1 MAHYDLGN
9 DFYKLWLDPSMSY
22 SSALYRAVDGGDLE
36 SAQRAKYRRI
46 LRRLKAEPAE
56 SVLEI
61 GCGWGGFAELAVEEG
76 LKVTGLTL
84 SPAQLAWAQKRVPDA
99 DLRLQDYR
107 DTKEQFDHIV
117 SIEMFEAVGER
128 WWPTYFKTIAKSLK
142 PGGRAVV
149 QSITIRDDLF
159 GEYRK
164 GTDFIQQYVFP
175 GGMLPSPAV
184 FERRAAS
191 ADFQVID
198 RHAFGPDYARTLSHW
213 ARRFD
218 AAWPEIETQGFDT
231 RFRRLWQF
239 YLAYCEGRLPRRR
252 HRRVSLPARK
262 AERMNVRPAPLHRR
276 HRPAAA
282 GRRRSGRPAAGL
294 AHPGP
299 GRDALVRLPPLPGQS
314 LGARSGR
321 WQPDQPYAL
330 ELRYSRDI
338 PSARLVQASIEEMQR
353 LGNADDARLAR
364 WQARAGARLPR
375 RAQRRGDPRPA
386 PAAARRRVLPSGQAH
401 RPHRGC
407 RVRPR
412 LLRHLARSAHPRA
425 GAADARLL
433 GAG

>member
-1 MAHYDLGN
+1 LLARNRDVLKKAVYGSWRNLLAARVRHWLNGNSRAGSKRNIMAHYDLGN

-159 GEYRK
+159 AEYRK

-175 GGMLPSPAV
+175 GGMLPSRSA
-184 FERRAAS
+184 FRAA
-191 ADFQVID
+191 AAKQGLTV
-198 RHAFGPDYARTLSHW
+198 HGEYAFGEDYARTLAEW
-213 ARRFD
+213 RVAFE
-218 AAWPEIETQGFDT
+218 AKWPEIAALGFDEN
-231 RFRRLWQF
+231 FRRLWRM
-239 YLAYCEGRLPRRR
+239 YLCYCEAGFLAGNVDVVHFELS
-252 HRRVSLPARK
+252 HR
-262 AERMNVRPAPLHRR
+262 
-276 HRPAAA
+276 
-282 GRRRSGRPAAGL
+282 
-294 AHPGP
+294 
-299 GRDALVRLPPLPGQS
+299 
-314 LGARSGR
+314 
-321 WQPDQPYAL
+321 
-330 ELRYSRDI
+330 
-338 PSARLVQASIEEMQR
+338 
-353 LGNADDARLAR
+353 
-364 WQARAGARLPR
+364 
-375 RAQRRGDPRPA
+375 
-386 PAAARRRVLPSGQAH
+386 
-401 RPHRGC
+401 
-407 RVRPR
+407 
-412 LLRHLARSAHPRA
+412 
-425 GAADARLL
+425 
-433 GAG
+433 

>member
-1 MAHYDLGN
+1 MNTMTLRQAEPLARDTRLVFQLLEKLQDGMLEIRLPDGSSRLFGNGEHGVTLNVSNEAMFSAVLAKGDIGLAEAYLDGHWDASDITGLLTLLAKNRDVLKKAVYGSWPNLLAARVRHWLNGNSRAGSKRNIMAHYDLGN

-61 GCGWGGFAELAVEEG
+61 GCGWGGFAELAVEDG

-159 GEYRK
+159 AEYRK

-175 GGMLPSPAV
+175 GGMLPSRSA
-184 FERRAAS
+184 FRAA
-191 ADFQVID
+191 AAKQGLTV
-198 RHAFGPDYARTLSHW
+198 HGEYAFGEDYARTLAEW
-213 ARRFD
+213 RVAFE
-218 AAWPEIETQGFDT
+218 AKWPEIAALGFDEN
-231 RFRRLWQF
+231 FRRLWRM
-239 YLAYCEGRLPRRR
+239 YLCYCEAGFLAGNVDVVHFELS
-252 HRRVSLPARK
+252 HR
-262 AERMNVRPAPLHRR
+262 
-276 HRPAAA
+276 
-282 GRRRSGRPAAGL
+282 
-294 AHPGP
+294 
-299 GRDALVRLPPLPGQS
+299 
-314 LGARSGR
+314 
-321 WQPDQPYAL
+321 
-330 ELRYSRDI
+330 
-338 PSARLVQASIEEMQR
+338 
-353 LGNADDARLAR
+353 
-364 WQARAGARLPR
+364 
-375 RAQRRGDPRPA
+375 
-386 PAAARRRVLPSGQAH
+386 
-401 RPHRGC
+401 
-407 RVRPR
+407 
-412 LLRHLARSAHPRA
+412 
-425 GAADARLL
+425 
-433 GAG
+433 

>member
-1 MAHYDLGN
+1 MNTMTLRQAEPLARDTRLVFQLLEKLQDGMLEIRLPDGSSRLFGNGEHGVTLNVSNEAMFSAVLAKGDIGLAEAYLDGHWDASDITGLLTLLARNRDVLKKAVYGSWRNLLAARVRHWLNGNSRAGSKRNIMAHYDLGN

-159 GEYRK
+159 AEYRK

-175 GGMLPSPAV
+175 GGMLPSRSA
-184 FERRAAS
+184 FRAA
-191 ADFQVID
+191 AAKQGLTV
-198 RHAFGPDYARTLSHW
+198 HGEYAFGEDYARTLAEW
-213 ARRFD
+213 RVAFE
-218 AAWPEIETQGFDT
+218 AKWPEIAALGFDES
-231 RFRRLWQF
+231 FRRLWRM
-239 YLAYCEGRLPRRR
+239 YLCYCEAGFLAGNVDVVHFELS
-252 HRRVSLPARK
+252 HR
-262 AERMNVRPAPLHRR
+262 
-276 HRPAAA
+276 
-282 GRRRSGRPAAGL
+282 
-294 AHPGP
+294 
-299 GRDALVRLPPLPGQS
+299 
-314 LGARSGR
+314 
-321 WQPDQPYAL
+321 
-330 ELRYSRDI
+330 
-338 PSARLVQASIEEMQR
+338 
-353 LGNADDARLAR
+353 
-364 WQARAGARLPR
+364 
-375 RAQRRGDPRPA
+375 
-386 PAAARRRVLPSGQAH
+386 
-401 RPHRGC
+401 
-407 RVRPR
+407 
-412 LLRHLARSAHPRA
+412 
-425 GAADARLL
+425 
-433 GAG
+433 